1 MPPVLPGGF
10 STLDHQGNPKFS
22 SRSFIV
28 LGLLGFVFFFPSLLQ
43 FYFPIV
49 SSFEY
54 FSGPMLDIL
63 EFTPDQGTK

>member
-28 LGLLGFVFFFPSLLQ
+28 LGLLGFFFFFLHFFSFIFPLSVLLNISLGLC
-43 FYFPIV
+43 
-49 SSFEY
+49 
-54 FSGPMLDIL
+54 
-63 EFTPDQGTK
+63 